1 MTITMVLQE
10 FEQKLERL
18 VEGVFSTAFRGEL
31 QPVEIGRKL
40 IREMDLRRR
49 VGLSGIVAPNYFT
62 VYLSPYDIE
71 RFSNFEKAFEHEL
84 VAALQEHAE
93 KEGYGF
99 VGPLSIQVTE
109 DKEVKAGHF
118 DIETD
123 VVEGPLE
130 EQHSAA
136 IELPD
141 GYRVP
146 LGGNRIVIGRLSDC
160 DIVLHDQNVSRRHA
174 DISRDGQIYV
184 VTDLGSTNGTMVNGT
199 PVRVS
204 RLADGDE
211 LSFGATTVR
220 FIET

>member
-1 MTITMVLQE
+1 MVLQE

-49 VGLSGIVAPNYFT
+49 VGLNGIIAPNHFK

-71 RFSNFEKAFEHEL
+71 RFSNFEEVFEHEL
-84 VAALQEHAE
+84 AAALQDHAE
-93 KEGYGF
+93 KEGYDF
-99 VGPLSIQVTE
+99 VGPLSIQVLDDRE
-109 DKEVKAGHF
+109 IKAGHF

-123 VVEGPLE
+123 VVEGLLE
-130 EQHSAA
+130 EQHLAA

-146 LGGNRIVIGRLSDC
+146 LADHRIVIGRLSDC

-174 DISRDGQIYV
+174 EIAKDSQGYA
-184 VTDLGSTNGTMVNGT
+184 VTDLGSTNGTMLNGT
-199 PVRVS
+199 PVRAG

-211 LSFGATTVR
+211 LSFGTTTVR